1 MDKESLYRQDG
12 YKKGFDEARRTEGKV
27 RKNYIDNC
35 IKTETRNL
43 SSRYSMEFT
52 KGWHEGFTDGV
63 AEIMYKLAKK
73 DDFWGNHVYEVV
85 KS

>member
-27 RKNYIDNC
+27 RKKYIDNC
-35 IKTETRNL
+35 IKTETQNL
-43 SSRYSMEFT
+43 SSRYSMEFIN
-52 KGWHEGFTDGV
+52 GWHEGFTDGV
-63 AEIMYKLAKK
+63 AELMSKLVKK
-73 DDFWGNHVYEVV
+73 DDFWKNHVYEVV